1 MADASDVV
9 VVGGGIG
16 GASLAFALAR
26 AGVDVTVLEADPAE
40 PPGPVDAW
48 SSWTRK
54 GVAQFRQPHNLFGRF
69 RQICDDELPELTDK
83 LLAAGCVWVDFLE
96 TLPPRIDDRAP
107 RPGDDRLRFVTGR
120 RPVVFDDPARPVDTA
135 VWSAERPAP
144 GQTLAGPCLIELP
157 GCCVVVPPGA
167 DAVTDETGDLLVS
180 LAAAA
185 ERVARLADLG
195 DDDDERTD
203 PGEAG

>member
-1 MADASDVV
+1 MRYE
-9 VVGGGIG
+9 GQ
-16 GASLAFALAR
+16 AR
-26 AGVDVTVLEADPAE
+26 EVTVPLAGISLDDGGLEPVRARFELAHAAAFGSEAGNLAARPQRSPRTLGAAVEIVAAVVMASGPGPE
-40 PPGPVDAW
+40 PPKEHDQEGEERPQGEPGRD
-48 SSWTRK
+48 
-54 GVAQFRQPHNLFGRF
+54 LFER
-69 RQICDDELPELTDK
+69 
-83 LLAAGCVWVDFLE
+83 
-96 TLPPRIDDRAP
+96 
-107 RPGDDRLRFVTGR
+107 TGR

-195 DDDDERTD
+195 EDEDEVTAER
-203 PGEAG
+203 AGGAE